1 MVMFARL
8 DRSRL
13 DRSSKCVLLWK
24 PSVFAVFPVVRSQ
37 SKTKIVLQ
45 TVFETFTNSTCR
57 YKTQKVSGWVLWVGI
72 FTRAFY

>member
-13 DRSSKCVLLWK
+13 DRSSKCVLLWQL
-24 PSVFAVFPVVRSQ
+24 SVFAVFPIVPIQ

-45 TVFETFTNSTCR
+45 TVFETFTNTTCR
-57 YKTQKVSGWVLWVGI
+57 YKTQKVSGWLLWVGI